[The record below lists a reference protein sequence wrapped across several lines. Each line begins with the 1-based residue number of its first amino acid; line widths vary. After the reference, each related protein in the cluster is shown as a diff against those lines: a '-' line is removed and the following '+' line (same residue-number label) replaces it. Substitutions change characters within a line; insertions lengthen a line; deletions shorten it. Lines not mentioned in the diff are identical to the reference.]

1 MSGRKSKLAGEALI
15 IFCEALNRL
24 HIPFAVDAFTE
35 GRSCVTIK
43 LKEFKD
49 DYNRVK
55 TNMTLL
61 TEQFS
66 CDKLNTFCGNI
77 DEVNLRY
84 VRDILNK
91 QHQKDKMCI
100 VISDGATC
108 GSWQDLRKVAQN
120 MEASGILMLG
130 IGIYD
135 KNVEKIYDNHIVLK
149 DSNDLEQ
156 LAGFLN
162 RYLVRHIFK

>member
-1 MSGRKSKLAGEALI
+1 MNIETTIKMTLEDSEI
-15 IFCEALNRL
+15 NALN
-24 HIPFAVDAFTE
+24 T
-35 GRSCVTIK
+35 
-43 LKEFKD
+43 LKET
-49 DYNRVK
+49 YMQCRI
-55 TNMTLL
+55 

-84 VRDILNK
+84 VRDVLNK

-108 GSWQDLRKVAQN
+108 GDWRDLRKVAEN

-130 IGIYD
+130 IGIFD
-135 KNVEKIYDNHIVLK
+135 NNVTKIYNNHIVLK
-149 DSNDLEQ
+149 ESKDLEQ
-156 LAGFLN
+156 LASFLN
-162 RYLVRHIFK
+162 RYLVRHVFK

>member
-1 MSGRKSKLAGEALI
+1 
-15 IFCEALNRL
+15 
-24 HIPFAVDAFTE
+24 
-35 GRSCVTIK
+35 
-43 LKEFKD
+43 
-49 DYNRVK
+49 
-55 TNMTLL
+55 
-61 TEQFS
+61 
-66 CDKLNTFCGNI
+66 
-77 DEVNLRY
+77 
-84 VRDILNK
+84 
-91 QHQKDKMCI
+91 MCI

-162 RYLVRHIFK
+162 RYLVRHVFK